1 MGTVA
6 APLDPKGSHVL
17 SRYAGV
23 LGADGRQAVLGRGTF
38 GTVYK
43 AIMIDK
49 PKGPM
54 YAVKVMRKPWLE
66 FSDVEQKLLRSEI
79 RTLFKC
85 KHTHIIGARLFSCP
99 APCSSSASGPA
110 H

>member
-6 APLDPKGSHVL
+6 APLDL

-23 LGADGRQAVLGRGTF
+23 LGADGRPAVLGRGTF

-43 AIMIDK
+43 AKMIDK

-54 YAVKVMRKPWLE
+54 YAVKVMSKPWPE
-66 FSDVEQKLLRSEI
+66 FSDKEQKLLRSEI

-85 KHTHIIGARLFSCP
+85 KHEHIIGARLFSCP
-99 APCSSSASGPA
+99 VSCISCAFGPA

>member
-1 MGTVA
+1 MGSVA
-6 APLDPKGSHVL
+6 APFDL
-17 SRYAGV
+17 SGYAGV
-23 LGADGRQAVLGRGTF
+23 LDADGRPAVLGRGSF

-43 AIMIDK
+43 AILIDQ
-49 PKGPM
+49 PKGPK
-54 YAVKVMRKPWLE
+54 YAVKVMTKPWLE

-99 APCSSSASGPA
+99 APCSSCASGPA